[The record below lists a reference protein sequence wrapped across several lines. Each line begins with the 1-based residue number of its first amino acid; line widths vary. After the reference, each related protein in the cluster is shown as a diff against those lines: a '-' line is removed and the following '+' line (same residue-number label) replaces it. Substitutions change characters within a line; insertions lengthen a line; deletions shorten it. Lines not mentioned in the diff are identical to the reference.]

1 MFTGSEAAARRLAG
15 AYSLVMTCR
24 ALGISTRDYLIDVI
38 EKLEGG
44 WPMRKLSELLPHN
57 WAATRGQTV
66 ESS

>member
-1 MFTGSEAAARRLAG
+1 M
-15 AYSLVMTCR
+15 MTCR